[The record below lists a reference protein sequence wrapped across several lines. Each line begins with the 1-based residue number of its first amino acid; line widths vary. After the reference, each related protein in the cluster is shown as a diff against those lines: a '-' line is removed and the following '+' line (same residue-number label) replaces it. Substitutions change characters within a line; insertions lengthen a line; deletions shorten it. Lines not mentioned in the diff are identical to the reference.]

1 VIFLS
6 ELIASEIYLL
16 PSTPILL
23 SLLKNN
29 NLKLKLKFLNKK
41 CKIHLRSKF
50 KEVIFLSEL
59 IASEIY
65 LLPSTP
71 IELPLLKN
79 NNLKLKLKFL
89 NKKCK
94 IHLRSKFKEVI
105 FLSELI
111 ASEIYLLPSTPIELP
126 LLKNNNLKLKLK
138 FLNKKCKI
146 HLRSKFKEVIFLSEL
161 IASEIYLLPS
171 TPIELRLLKNNNL
184 KLKLKFLN
192 KKCKIHLRSK
202 FKEVIFLSE
211 LIASEIYLLPSTPI
225 LLSLLK
231 NNNLKLKLKFL
242 NKKCKIHLRFK
253 FKEVIFLS
261 ELIASEIYLLPSTP
275 IELPLLKNNNL
286 KLKLKFL
293 NKKCKIYHRFKFKEV
308 IFLSELIASEIYLL
322 PSTPIEL

>member
-1 VIFLS
+1 M
-6 ELIASEIYLL
+6 YLL

-94 IHLRSKFKEVI
+94 IYHRFKSKEVI

-171 TPIELRLLKNNNL
+171 TPI
-184 KLKLKFLN
+184 
-192 KKCKIHLRSK
+192 
-202 FKEVIFLSE
+202 
-211 LIASEIYLLPSTPI
+211 

-242 NKKCKIHLRFK
+242 NKKCKIH
-253 FKEVIFLS
+253 
-261 ELIASEIYLLPSTP
+261 
-275 IELPLLKNNNL
+275 
-286 KLKLKFL
+286 
-293 NKKCKIYHRFKFKEV
+293 
-308 IFLSELIASEIYLL
+308 
-322 PSTPIEL
+322 